1 MEIKN
6 LKRVIITI
14 LLFVTTI
21 GYSQKSIVTIP
32 NAFTPDGDGINDTF
46 YPVVTGSTSIEM
58 FIYNRNSEVVYH
70 TNSNIAWDGTYK
82 NRLCEQDVYICL
94 LYVKEFPNITRKYTS
109 TITLLKIK

>member
-1 MEIKN
+1 MK
-6 LKRVIITI
+6 KIIILIILTI
-14 LLFVTTI
+14 LTTI

-46 YPVVTGSTSIEM
+46 YPSIIGSYSTEM

-94 LYVKEFPNITRKYTS
+94 LYVKDFSNITRKYTS